1 QTCSHLPLRYIS
13 LELESWSDLCLSSS
27 LTASHHAALRLG
39 LLLLGSST
47 SLGWNIALWR
57 LLPFSAQ
64 SAFIV
69 TLQAEK
75 SQVFLTELRHCEDL
89 LCPCSHLVF
98 AFPTRQTLDLIHGP
112 SYYGPICGASRGS

>member
-1 QTCSHLPLRYIS
+1 MT
-13 LELESWSDLCLSSS
+13 LSSS

-47 SLGWNIALWR
+47 SLGWNIANLWR

-89 LCPCSHLVF
+89 LCPCGHLVF
-98 AFPTRQTLDLIHGP
+98 ALPNSSDVWT
-112 SYYGPICGASRGS
+112 